1 MKKNTVLTYLIA
13 LLCFTAS
20 WAQTTATV
28 TSLTDD
34 GAPGTLRWAMTTAN
48 TDVNINEIIFD
59 AGLTGTIT
67 LTSNLPNVSSNMVIT
82 GPGPSAITI
91 SGDNQ
96 FKMFVVNTGFVL
108 DISGF
113 TLTSSASGPSSSGNI
128 FHVSRSTVNASDI
141 VFTGITNST
150 PFVSREGTSILNISN
165 STFSDNSATLFR
177 SDYGSTPST
186 TSDIETDYT
195 NRITVTGSTFSSNT
209 GIIFYTER
217 YVKIDDCIFTDNTNQ
232 IGIFRGLNRY
242 QVLNSTF
249 TNNTGYQLFSFYS
262 AINNGWG
269 ASTLGTN
276 NTLFDGNTFTGN
288 TGTIINPGW
297 STNND
302 NKTTISNNT
311 FENNGNNYTG
321 NPIVVSGNSLSN
333 FITSIIH
340 SPNDG
345 TVSVTMSRPVFNSDL
360 GTGALEAN
368 DFQFALSSGNATL
381 GSSSP
386 TSISI
391 SGNTYVLGIDIV
403 GTIYGTEEL
412 TISPFDEIS
421 IYDVDVNRASIAQNN
436 GTINLNFLD
445 DDEDGVANYEDIC
458 PETPAGEIVE
468 EDGCTDITEPL
479 APIGFTSTAGPYKI
493 HLEWD
498 SNTEDTVGYHLYGG
512 TDENSLVLIA
522 DLSHISYYEFNHTGL
537 TANTTYY
544 YSLTAYDLAGNESDF
559 SPIINNVPTL
569 PFIWDGPKL
578 IVEKISNTDW
588 TQAENQD
595 FLTDNVIFT
604 RDNNGSL
611 FNIAKEASYDDFN
624 YQSPIDTEWAQGT
637 TADFGALNFSPWA
650 YDMSFIEWCPPCFEN
665 RDFVLHL
672 ITDDIYID
680 VKILSWD
687 DHGIGGGFSYERSTP
702 SPDEDGDRI
711 KDSLDNC
718 LGTPEGET
726 VDANGCS
733 DSQKDADND
742 SVSDAID
749 TCADTPTGESVDAN
763 GCSDSQKDADNDGV
777 SDAIDICGDTPTG
790 ETVDANGCSDS
801 QKDADNDGVSD
812 AIDICANTPSGE
824 TADANGCSD
833 SQKDADNDGVSDAID
848 ICANT
853 ATGETVDVNGC
864 SDTQKDGDN
873 DGVSDAIDTCANTP
887 TGETADTDGC
897 SDSQKDTDNDGVSDA
912 IDTCADTPTGET
924 VDVNGCSDSQKDADY
939 DGVSDADDTCA
950 NTATGETVDVN
961 GCSDSQKDSDND
973 GVMDD
978 VDTCNNTPTGEAADA
993 NGCSASQKDAD
1004 GDGVNNDMDDCPDT
1018 PAGETADA
1026 NGCSDSQKD
1035 SDFDG
1040 VNDAE
1045 DQCPDS
1051 PEYEAVDAQGCS
1063 DSQKDNDNDGVNN
1076 NLDECPNTPADEVAD
1091 ANGCSD
1097 SQKDADGD
1105 GVQDSLDNCPA
1116 VANPGQE
1123 DRDGDG
1129 LGDVC
1134 DTVELNAS
1142 QAFTP
1147 NGDGINDTWVISNI
1161 ENYPNSLVRV
1171 FNSWGKEV
1179 FSARNYQNTWDGRYK
1194 DLGAKLPDAGSY
1206 YFQIDFEG
1214 DGKVDQDGWIYIT
1227 SH

>member
-1 MKKNTVLTYLIA
+1 MKKNTFLTFVIA
-13 LLCFTAS
+13 LLCFSTS
-20 WAQTTATV
+20 WAQSTVTV

-34 GAPGTLRWAMTTAN
+34 NTSGTLRWAMDIAN
-48 TDVNINEIIFD
+48 TDPNINEINFGK
-59 AGLTGTIT
+59 GLTGTIT
-67 LTSNLPNVSSNMVIT
+67 LTSNLPNVSSNLTISGT
-82 GPGPSAITI
+82 GANNIII

-113 TLTSSASGPSSSGNI
+113 TLTSSASGPTSSGNI
-128 FHVSRSTVNASDI
+128 FHVSRSTINASDI

-150 PFVSREGTSILNISN
+150 PFVSREGTSTLNISN
-165 STFSDNSATLFR
+165 STFSNNSATLFR
-177 SDYGSTPST
+177 SDHGSTPNT
-186 TSDIETDYT
+186 TSDTESDYT

-232 IGIFRGLNRY
+232 IGYFRGLNRY

-269 ASTLGTN
+269 EGTLGTN
-276 NTLFDGNTFTGN
+276 NTLFDGNTFIGN
-288 TGTIINPGW
+288 TGTIINPGGN
-297 STNND
+297 SKYD

-311 FENNGNNYTG
+311 FENNGNNYSG
-321 NPIVVSGNSLSN
+321 NPIVVSGNLLSN
-333 FITSIIH
+333 FMTSIIH

-360 GTGALEAN
+360 GSGALEAN
-368 DFQFALSSGNATL
+368 DFQFALSGGNATL

-412 TISPFDEIS
+412 TISPLDEIS

-436 GTINLNFLD
+436 GTNNLSFLD
-445 DDEDGVANYEDIC
+445 DDEDGVANYQDLC
-458 PETPAGEIVE
+458 PDTPAGEVVE
-468 EDGCTDITEPL
+468 ADGCTDVTKPL
-479 APIGFTSTAGPYKI
+479 APIGFKSSSGPYKI

-512 TDENSLVLIA
+512 TDENSLPLVA
-522 DLSHISYYEFNHTGL
+522 DLTDIGYTEFNHTGL

-544 YSLTAYDLAGNESDF
+544 YSLKAYDLAGNESV
-559 SPIINNVPTL
+559 SSTIISNQPDL
-569 PFIWDGPKL
+569 PFIWDGPKI

-595 FLTDNVIFT
+595 FLTNNVIFT
-604 RDNNGSL
+604 RADNNSL
-611 FNIAKEASYDDFN
+611 FNIAKEASYDDFD

-637 TADFGALNFSPWA
+637 TADFGALTFSPWA

-680 VKILSWD
+680 VKILSWQD
-687 DHGIGGGFSYERSTP
+687 GGMGGGFSYERSTA
-702 SPDEDGDRI
+702 SPDEDGDRV
-711 KDSLDNC
+711 KDSVDNC

-742 SVSDAID
+742 GVSDANDI
-749 TCADTPTGESVDAN
+749 CADTPTGETVDAN
-763 GCSDSQKDADNDGV
+763 GCSDSQKDGDADGVSDADDTCADTPTGETVDANGCSDSQKDGDNDGV
-777 SDAIDICGDTPTG
+777 SDAIDTCADTTIG

-812 AIDICANTPSGE
+812 AIDTCADTPTGE
-824 TADANGCSD
+824 TVDANGCSDSQKDGDADGVSDAIDTCTDTPIGETVDTNGCSDSQKDGDNDGVSDAIDTCADTTIGETVDANGCSD

-848 ICANT
+848 
-853 ATGETVDVNGC
+853 
-864 SDTQKDGDN
+864 
-873 DGVSDAIDTCANTP
+873 
-887 TGETADTDGC
+887 
-897 SDSQKDTDNDGVSDA
+897 
-912 IDTCADTPTGET
+912 TCADTPTGET
-924 VDVNGCSDSQKDADY
+924 VDANGCSDSHKDADD
-939 DGVSDADDTCA
+939 DGVMDNVDTCA
-950 NTATGETVDVN
+950 NTPSGETVD
-961 GCSDSQKDSDND
+961 
-973 GVMDD
+973 
-978 VDTCNNTPTGEAADA
+978 T
-993 NGCSASQKDAD
+993 
-1004 GDGVNNDMDDCPDT
+1004 
-1018 PAGETADA
+1018 

-1040 VNDAE
+1040 VSNALDM
-1045 DQCPDS
+1045 CSDS
-1051 PEYEAVDAQGCS
+1051 PEDEAVDS
-1063 DSQKDNDNDGVNN
+1063 
-1076 NLDECPNTPADEVAD
+1076 
-1091 ANGCSD
+1091 NGCSV
-1097 SQKDADGD
+1097 SQIDADED
-1105 GVQDSLDNCPA
+1105 GIQDSLDNCPNQY
-1116 VANPGQE
+1116 NPGQE
-1123 DRDGDG
+1123 DRDSDG

-1134 DTVELNAS
+1134 DTVELNVS
-1142 QAFTP
+1142 QSFTP
-1147 NGDGINDTWVISNI
+1147 NGDGINDTWVIYNI
-1161 ENYPNSLVRV
+1161 ENYPNSLISVY
-1171 FNSWGKEV
+1171 NSWGKKV
-1179 FSARNYQNTWDGRYK
+1179 FSVRNYQNDWDGQFK
-1194 DLGAKLPDAGSY
+1194 SLNNKLPDAGSY
-1206 YFQIDFEG
+1206 YFQIDF
-1214 DGKVDQDGWIYIT
+1214 DGNGSVDQDGWLYIT
-1227 SH
+1227 GL

>member
-1 MKKNTVLTYLIA
+1 MKKTTVLTFVIV
-13 LLCFTAS
+13 LLCFSAS

-28 TSLTDD
+28 TSLADD
-34 GAPGTLRWAMTTAN
+34 GTSGTLRWAMTTAN
-48 TDVNINEIIFD
+48 ADVNINEIIFD
-59 AGLTGTIT
+59 SGLTGTIT
-67 LTSNLPNVSSNMVIT
+67 LTSNLPNVASNMVIT

-96 FKMFVVNTGFVL
+96 YKMFVVNTGFVL

-113 TLTSSASGPSSSGNI
+113 TFTNSASGSSSVGSI
-128 FHVSRSTVNASDI
+128 LHVSRSIVNASDI

-150 PFVSREGTSILNISN
+150 PFVSREGTSALNISN
-165 STFSDNSATLFR
+165 STFSNNSATLFR

-288 TGTIINPGW
+288 TGTIINPGY
-297 STNND
+297 STNNY

-360 GTGALEAN
+360 GSGALEAN

-412 TISPFDEIS
+412 TISPIDENS
-421 IYDVDVNRASIAQNN
+421 IYDADANKASLNQ
-436 GTINLNFLD
+436 TINQVVLNFLD
-445 DDEDGVANYEDIC
+445 DDEDGVANYQDLC
-458 PETPAGEIVE
+458 PDTPAGEVVE
-468 EDGCTDITEPL
+468 ADGCTDVTKPL
-479 APIGFTSTAGPYKI
+479 TPIGFTSTAGAYAI
-493 HLEWD
+493 TLNWTA
-498 SNTEDTVGYHLYGG
+498 NTDDTVGYRLYGG
-512 TDENSLVLIA
+512 TDVNALELIA
-522 DLSHISYYEFNHTGL
+522 DITNIGVTESKHTGL
-537 TANTTYY
+537 IANTTYY
-544 YSLTAYDLAGNESDF
+544 GSITAYDLAGNESDA

-588 TQAENQD
+588 TEAENQD
-595 FLTDNVIFT
+595 FLTDNVILT
-604 RDNNGSL
+604 RDDNKSL
-611 FNIAKEASYDDFN
+611 FNIAKEASYDEMN
-624 YQSPIDTEWAQGT
+624 HQSPLDTEWAHGT
-637 TADFGALNFSPWA
+637 TADLGTLNFSPWA

-665 RDFVLHL
+665 REFVLHL
-672 ITDDIYID
+672 ISDDIYID
-680 VKILSWD
+680 VKILSWEEEFR
-687 DHGIGGGFSYERSTP
+687 GGGFSYERSTP

-726 VDANGCS
+726 VDVNGCS
-733 DSQKDADND
+733 DSQKDA
-742 SVSDAID
+742 
-749 TCADTPTGESVDAN
+749 
-763 GCSDSQKDADNDGV
+763 
-777 SDAIDICGDTPTG
+777 
-790 ETVDANGCSDS
+790 
-801 QKDADNDGVSD
+801 
-812 AIDICANTPSGE
+812 
-824 TADANGCSD
+824 
-833 SQKDADNDGVSDAID
+833 
-848 ICANT
+848 
-853 ATGETVDVNGC
+853 
-864 SDTQKDGDN
+864 
-873 DGVSDAIDTCANTP
+873 
-887 TGETADTDGC
+887 
-897 SDSQKDTDNDGVSDA
+897 DNDGVSDA

-924 VDVNGCSDSQKDADY
+924 VDVNGCSDSQKDADN
-939 DGVSDADDTCA
+939 DGVSDAIDTCADTPTGETVDVNGCSDSQKDADNDGVSDAIDTCTDTPTGETVDVNGCSDSQKDADNDGVSDAIDTCADTPTGETVDVNGCSDSQKDADNDGVSDAIDTCTDTPTGETVDVNGCSDSQKDADNDGVSDAIDTCA
-950 NTATGETVDVN
+950 NTTTGEMVDANGCSDFQKDVDNDGVSDTIDTCANTPTGELTDANGCSDSQKDADNDGVSDAIDMCPNTPTGETVDVN
-961 GCSDSQKDSDND
+961 GCSDSQKDSDFD
-973 GVMDD
+973 GVSNALDMCSDSPED
-978 VDTCNNTPTGEAADA
+978 EGVDG
-993 NGCSASQKDAD
+993 NGCSVSQKD
-1004 GDGVNNDMDDCPDT
+1004 T
-1018 PAGETADA
+1018 
-1026 NGCSDSQKD
+1026 
-1035 SDFDG
+1035 
-1040 VNDAE
+1040 
-1045 DQCPDS
+1045 
-1051 PEYEAVDAQGCS
+1051 
-1063 DSQKDNDNDGVNN
+1063 
-1076 NLDECPNTPADEVAD
+1076 DE
-1091 ANGCSD
+1091 
-1097 SQKDADGD
+1097 D
-1105 GVQDSLDNCPA
+1105 GVQDSLDNCPSQF
-1116 VANPGQE
+1116 NPGQE

-1134 DTVELNAS
+1134 DTVELNVS
-1142 QAFTP
+1142 QSFTP
-1147 NGDGINDTWVISNI
+1147 NGDGINDTWTIYNI

-1179 FSARNYQNTWDGRYK
+1179 FSARNYQNDWDGQFK
-1194 DLGAKLPDAGSY
+1194 NLNNKLPDAGSY
-1206 YFQIDFEG
+1206 YFQIDF
-1214 DGKVDQDGWIYIT
+1214 DGNGSVDQDGWLYIT
-1227 SH
+1227 GL